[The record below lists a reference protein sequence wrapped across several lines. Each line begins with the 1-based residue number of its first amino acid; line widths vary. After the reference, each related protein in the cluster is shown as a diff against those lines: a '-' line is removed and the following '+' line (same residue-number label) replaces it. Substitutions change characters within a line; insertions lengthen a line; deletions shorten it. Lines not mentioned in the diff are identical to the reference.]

1 MVILKYDCFIINTNI
16 VGAILKYE
24 VKYVEQTLLKCTK
37 ITIDKIFN
45 FFRGLKKN
53 EMPIFKG
60 LNCVAVKRKEVQK
73 IINYI

>member
-1 MVILKYDCFIINTNI
+1 MQLKRLWIKF
-16 VGAILKYE
+16 LLFLE
-24 VKYVEQTLLKCTK
+24 VQ
-37 ITIDKIFN
+37 
-45 FFRGLKKN
+45 KKN

>member
-1 MVILKYDCFIINTNI
+1 M
-16 VGAILKYE
+16 
-24 VKYVEQTLLKCTK
+24 
-37 ITIDKIFN
+37 DKIFN

-53 EMPIFKG
+53 ETPIFKG